1 MLYFKKEEDGV
12 HKYEVS
18 FDKNE
23 VSLLLEEVKSKCST
37 IKHFE
42 YDEVQLPGLSERI
55 YSQKQND
62 DCEIKFL

>member
-42 YDEVQLPGLSERI
+42 YDDVNLPSLS
-55 YSQKQND
+55 
-62 DCEIKFL
+62 

>member
-1 MLYFKKEEDGV
+1 MLYFKKAEDGV

-23 VSLLLEEVKSKCST
+23 VSLLLEDVKSKCST

-42 YDEVQLPGLSERI
+42 YDEVQLPGLS
-55 YSQKQND
+55 
-62 DCEIKFL
+62 